1 MSHKYCCW
9 NCTEPCSDSTSLL
22 CSYNNML
29 KLNSIFEKGSG
40 TLKFTYLAFPKRWWM
55 QITLGLKPVL
65 SSVYAFVCNISA
77 WYTNLLVSEY
87 FRSITVYFLLRW
99 CSSQCR
105 STNLV
110 YPTCINQ
117 NVWGLKPF
125 SPISNIKIQKWFRR
139 FKFRIY

>member
-9 NCTEPCSDSTSLL
+9 NRTEPCSDSTSLL
-22 CSYNNML
+22 SSYNNML

-55 QITLGLKPVL
+55 QITLGLKLVL

-77 WYTNLLVSEY
+77 WYTYSFLNILEALR
-87 FRSITVYFLLRW
+87 FIFLLRW

-105 STNLV
+105 STNLI
-110 YPTCINQ
+110 YPTFINQ
-117 NVWGLKPF
+117 NVWVFKPF
-125 SPISNIKIQKWFRR
+125 SPTLTKSFYYDK
-139 FKFRIY
+139 